1 MDENYEDCRIDVG
14 YRMAIAPW
22 RARSYIEGGK
32 EDFCGFAIDAAQV
45 SGLAHTFDMIMEWSD
60 GRSDLAELV
69 DDVCREMDVQGIDA
83 LSPHNGHPGLY
94 ARPRRQ
100 EIFAAVNRYRRLE
113 LE

>member
-1 MDENYEDCRIDVG
+1 
-14 YRMAIAPW
+14 MAAVTW
-22 RARSYIEGGK
+22 QS
-32 EDFCGFAIDAAQV
+32 
-45 SGLAHTFDMIMEWSD
+45 L
-60 GRSDLAELV
+60 L

>member
-1 MDENYEDCRIDVG
+1 VDLSAVTQLV
-14 YRMAIAPW
+14 
-22 RARSYIEGGK
+22 
-32 EDFCGFAIDAAQV
+32 DAAQV

>member
-1 MDENYEDCRIDVG
+1 M
-14 YRMAIAPW
+14 IAYP
-22 RARSYIEGGK
+22 RLRST
-32 EDFCGFAIDAAQV
+32 AVTQLVDAAQV